1 MTFEGFSIEDWGS
14 LVALIAVV
22 AGGILTMFRYIVLK
36 PLDDSIKEL
45 GRKIASLGEQAR
57 HDAHENA
64 QKIEGLSGRVINQD
78 KRLTSLEVWKET
90 SEKYVKN
97 N

>member
-1 MTFEGFSIEDWGS
+1 MKIAGFSIEDWGA
-14 LVALIAVV
+14 LITLIAVT

-36 PLDDSIKEL
+36 PLNDSIKDL
-45 GRKIASLGEQAR
+45 GRKISSLGEHAR
-57 HDAHENA
+57 QDARENA
-64 QKIEGLSGRVINQD
+64 QEIQSLD
-78 KRLTSLEVWKET
+78 KRVVSHGERITKLEAWKET

>member
-1 MTFEGFSIEDWGS
+1 MTFDGFSVEDWGA
-14 LVALIAVV
+14 LVTLIAVV

-36 PLDDSIKEL
+36 PLDDAIKEL

-57 HDAHENA
+57 SDALENA

-78 KRLTSLEVWKET
+78 KRLTSLEAWKET
-90 SEKYVKN
+90 SEEYAKN

>member
-1 MTFEGFSIEDWGS
+1 MTFDGFSIEDWGALVT
-14 LVALIAVV
+14 LVAVI

-36 PLDDSIKEL
+36 PLDDAIKDL

-64 QKIEGLSGRVINQD
+64 QEIQSLDRRVVSHGERIT
-78 KRLTSLEVWKET
+78 KLEAWKENYAK
-90 SEKYVKN
+90 SD
-97 N
+97 

>member
-1 MTFEGFSIEDWGS
+1 MTFDGFSVEDWGT
-14 LVALIAVV
+14 LVTLIAVV

-36 PLDDSIKEL
+36 PLDDTIKEL

-64 QKIEGLSGRVINQD
+64 QEIQ
-78 KRLTSLEVWKET
+78 SLDRRIISHGERITKLEAWKET
-90 SEKYVKN
+90 SEQYAKSD
-97 N
+97 

>member
-1 MTFEGFSIEDWGS
+1 MTFEGFSVEDWGA
-14 LVALIAVV
+14 LVTVITVL

-36 PLDDSIKEL
+36 PLDDAIKEL
-45 GRKIASLGEQAR
+45 GRKISSLGEQAR

-64 QKIEGLSGRVINQD
+64 QEIDGLGARLTDQD
-78 KRLTSLEVWKET
+78 KRLTSLEVWKDT
-90 SEKYVKN
+90 REKYAKN

>member
-1 MTFEGFSIEDWGS
+1 MTFDGFSIEDWGA
-14 LVALIAVV
+14 LVALITVL

-36 PLDDSIKEL
+36 PLDDAIKEL
-45 GRKIASLGEQAR
+45 GRKISSLGEQAR

-64 QKIEGLSGRVINQD
+64 QEISGLGARVANQD

-90 SEKYVKN
+90 TEKYVKSN
-97 N
+97 

>member
-1 MTFEGFSIEDWGS
+1 MTFDGFSVEDWGA
-14 LVALIAVV
+14 LVALIAIV

-36 PLDDSIKEL
+36 PFDDAIKDL

-64 QKIEGLSGRVINQD
+64 QEIQGLDRRVVSHGERIT
-78 KRLTSLEVWKET
+78 KLEAWKET
-90 SEKYVKN
+90 SEQYAKN

>member
-1 MTFEGFSIEDWGS
+1 MKFYGFSIEDWGA

-36 PLDDSIKEL
+36 PLDDAIKEL
-45 GRKIASLGEQAR
+45 GHKISSLGEHTKR
-57 HDAHENA
+57 DSRENA

-90 SEKYVKN
+90 SEEYAKN

>member
-1 MTFEGFSIEDWGS
+1 MTFDGFSIEDWGA
-14 LVALIAVV
+14 LVALIAIL

-36 PLDDSIKEL
+36 PLDDAIKEL

-64 QKIEGLSGRVINQD
+64 QEIGDLGNRVTDQD

-90 SEKYVKN
+90 TEQYAKSN
-97 N
+97 

>member
-1 MTFEGFSIEDWGS
+1 MTFDGFSIEDWGA
-14 LVALIAVV
+14 LVTLIAVV

-36 PLDDSIKEL
+36 PLNDSIKDL

-64 QKIEGLSGRVINQD
+64 QEIQSLDRRVVSHGERIT
-78 KRLTSLEVWKET
+78 KLEAWKET
-90 SEKYVKN
+90 SERYVKSD
-97 N
+97 

>member
-1 MTFEGFSIEDWGS
+1 MTFEGFSIEDWGA
-14 LVALIAVV
+14 LVALIAVL

-36 PLDDSIKEL
+36 PLDDAIKEL

-64 QKIEGLSGRVINQD
+64 QEINGLGDRVTDQD

-90 SEKYVKN
+90 TEKYAKSN
-97 N
+97 

>member
-1 MTFEGFSIEDWGS
+1 MTFDGFSVEDWGA
-14 LVALIAVV
+14 LVALIAVI
-22 AGGILTMFRYIVLK
+22 AGGTLTMFRYIVLK
-36 PLDDSIKEL
+36 PLDDAIREL

-64 QKIEGLSGRVINQD
+64 QEINGLGARVTDQD

-90 SEKYVKN
+90 TEQYAKN

>member
-1 MTFEGFSIEDWGS
+1 MTFDGFSIEDWGALVT
-14 LVALIAVV
+14 LVAVI

-36 PLDDSIKEL
+36 PLNDSIKEL

-57 HDAHENA
+57 RDACENA
-64 QKIEGLSGRVINQD
+64 QEINGLGDRVTDQD

-90 SEKYVKN
+90 TEKYVKSN
-97 N
+97 

>member
-1 MTFEGFSIEDWGS
+1 MTFDGFSIEDWGA

-36 PLDDSIKEL
+36 PLDDAIKEL
-45 GRKIASLGEQAR
+45 GRKIASLGERAKR
-57 HDAHENA
+57 DSRENA

-90 SEKYVKN
+90 SEEYAKN

>member
-1 MTFEGFSIEDWGS
+1 MTFDGFSIEDWGA
-14 LVALIAVV
+14 LVALITVV

-36 PLDDSIKEL
+36 PLDDAIKEL

-64 QKIEGLSGRVINQD
+64 QEIQSLDRRVVSHGERIT
-78 KRLTSLEVWKET
+78 KLEAWKET
-90 SEKYVKN
+90 SEQYVKSN
-97 N
+97 

>member
-1 MTFEGFSIEDWGS
+1 MTFDGFSIEDWGA

-36 PLDDSIKEL
+36 PLDDTIKEL
-45 GRKIASLGEQAR
+45 GCKIASLGEHAR
-57 HDAHENA
+57 RDARENA

-90 SEKYVKN
+90 SEEYAKN